1 MEKLYHIGRDK
12 TENEIFIVDES
23 VSLSHAQIFI
33 DENVDLTIIDLSSK
47 NGVFVNNV
55 KIESPLKL
63 NDQDLIRLGN
73 VSFKKKDL
81 LNAIRKY
88 ESNKIKKNISFIST
102 IKKKSLPKINLINKN
117 YSKSIYIFL
126 TILLIL
132 IITVLGY
139 FIIDQNSIKGRLV
152 NENLEK
158 IMDTAEKII
167 EKKEKVNEDE
177 DIIPVKEKSSITY
190 DFSCLSNEEDEGTGK
205 LILELGEITSEV
217 QNTLLNDVKIS
228 IDDEIKEGDN
238 YINFLKKDKKF
249 IKSGNELSKLNEIM
263 DKLTS
268 KLSSP
273 RGFDYKIF
281 LVDENIKN
289 VYTIGGN
296 IIFYKEM
303 YDFCQSDSEIAAL
316 ISHEIAHNEL
326 GHSILALKKE
336 KLSDEFG
343 IFGEIALIFEQT
355 ASTVFNQRQ
364 EAEADMFG
372 QDLIIPLNYDNCAPI
387 NLLERISANEGEFD
401 LVDNLFRSHP
411 YSKNRISCLKRHL
424 EKNYQNECN

>member
-73 VSFKKKDL
+73 ISFKKKDL

-102 IKKKSLPKINLINKN
+102 IKKESLPKINLINKN

-217 QNTLLNDVKIS
+217 QNTLLNDVNIS

-249 IKSGNELSKLNEIM
+249 INSGNELSKLNEIM

-303 YDFCQSDSEIAAL
+303 YNFCQSDSEIAAL

-387 NLLERISANEGEFD
+387 NLLERISANEGEFN

-424 EKNYQNECN
+424 EKNYQTKCN

>member
-102 IKKKSLPKINLINKN
+102 IKKESLPKINLINKN

-158 IMDTAEKII
+158 IMDTGKT
-167 EKKEKVNEDE
+167 
-177 DIIPVKEKSSITY
+177 PV
-190 DFSCLSNEEDEGTGK
+190 
-205 LILELGEITSEV
+205 
-217 QNTLLNDVKIS
+217 
-228 IDDEIKEGDN
+228 
-238 YINFLKKDKKF
+238 
-249 IKSGNELSKLNEIM
+249 
-263 DKLTS
+263 
-268 KLSSP
+268 
-273 RGFDYKIF
+273 
-281 LVDENIKN
+281 
-289 VYTIGGN
+289 
-296 IIFYKEM
+296 
-303 YDFCQSDSEIAAL
+303 
-316 ISHEIAHNEL
+316 
-326 GHSILALKKE
+326 
-336 KLSDEFG
+336 
-343 IFGEIALIFEQT
+343 
-355 ASTVFNQRQ
+355 
-364 EAEADMFG
+364 
-372 QDLIIPLNYDNCAPI
+372 
-387 NLLERISANEGEFD
+387 LLESYDIVRAES
-401 LVDNLFRSHP
+401 
-411 YSKNRISCLKRHL
+411 
-424 EKNYQNECN
+424 